1 MRMNVRARVCVRA
14 RVFYA
19 RQKNRGGEEFF
30 VLRTRD
36 PCIMIPLSL
45 PLPPTHPSS
54 SSTPFLN
61 LLWTSNLFQLVR
73 VKKSPPRKFV
83 ISRFSRIFLS
93 IFLSRSPSFLLL
105 FLLLGEVATPPLDII
120 SSNWTTNN
128 REPPFINSPVRR
140 AQRANPPPLHRVCV
154 RRAHTNAVSRP
165 SRVDKFSHQGES
177 TRIAV

>member
-1 MRMNVRARVCVRA
+1 MRMNVRA

-19 RQKNRGGEEFF
+19 RQENRGGEEFF

-45 PLPPTHPSS
+45 PLPPHPSS